1 MKRIRKMRGS
11 IERTV
16 IQGSRRTSTYLKQ
29 QVKVFKQLVDV
40 ADHKMPGLLN
50 GSQKTLGMDS
60 LILQ

>member
-16 IQGSRRTSTYLKQ
+16 IPESRRTSTYLKQ

-40 ADHKMPGLLN
+40 ADQKMPGLLN
-50 GSQKTLGMDS
+50 GSQKTLGKDS
-60 LILQ
+60 LILR